1 LSYKIIAKIDEGI
14 GAFIPQ
20 LMVTR
25 LIVARIK
32 KRRIFIRL
40 L

>member
-1 LSYKIIAKIDEGI
+1 M
-14 GAFIPQ
+14 GAFMPQ
-20 LMVTR
+20 PETTKDTKTKK
-25 LIVARIK
+25 K